1 MVVIAQVHPIYVSFA
16 VPEQHLGD
24 LQRYQTKTGLA
35 VRATPPGAPK
45 PATGRLTFVNNL
57 VDATTGTIQLK
68 ATFENAD
75 NALWPGQYVDVTLT
89 LSTEQAITVPA
100 EAVRRGQQGP
110 FVYVVKADLKVEPR
124 PVQTGRRVA
133 GEIIIARG
141 LAAGEK
147 VVTDGHLRLVPG
159 ATVEIKA
166 ARPS

>member
-1 MVVIAQVHPIYVSFA
+1 
-16 VPEQHLGD
+16 
-24 LQRYQTKTGLA
+24 
-35 VRATPPGAPK
+35 
-45 PATGRLTFVNNL
+45 
-57 VDATTGTIQLK
+57 
-68 ATFENAD
+68 
-75 NALWPGQYVDVTLT
+75 
-89 LSTEQAITVPA
+89 
-100 EAVRRGQQGP
+100 
-110 FVYVVKADLKVEPR
+110 VYVVKADLKVEPR